1 LPIYIFCFLRANPHC
16 THCQS
21 HTSQRTD
28 QKLQKSLLCQ
38 RSQKL
43 FLKNLPTLQKIKIHR
58 HTAQQTQQRMTL
70 NLNIDKTYND
80 TMDRR
85 PAGNSRLPQW
95 GLTWLNQMQ
104 CFYQHLCLVDSL
116 VLRKPHCGKR
126 QNVGCNCRRAPQ
138 HKKIA

>member
-1 LPIYIFCFLRANPHC
+1 
-16 THCQS
+16 
-21 HTSQRTD
+21 
-28 QKLQKSLLCQ
+28 LQKSLLCQ

-126 QNVGCNCRRAPQ
+126 QNVMGKF
-138 HKKIA
+138 KKRNNGMTQTREPPTLKFDSS